1 MNTYQFNMLSR
12 DDLYDLAQEIVDMYL
27 HTWETRFAREL
38 LEEAQDI
45 VDQVWRDEEDN
56 VRWADSVIC
65 SR

>member
-12 DDLYDLAQEIVDMYL
+12 DDLYDLAQEIVDMYQ
-27 HTWETRFAREL
+27 HTWVTRFEREL

>member
-12 DDLYDLAQEIVDMYL
+12 DDLYNLAQEIVDMYQ
-27 HTWETRFAREL
+27 HTWETRFEREL